1 MSYIGNSPTQSAF
14 VTDLFN
20 GDGSTTAFT
29 MSVSPANPA
38 SILVAVSGVLQSPDT
53 YSVSGRTLNFSA
65 APPSATGNISVR
77 YLGIP
82 ASGVTTTAYRTIT
95 EYTATAGQTT
105 FTPPSYTVGFINVFR
120 NGVML
125 GTADYTASNGTSVV
139 LASGASLGDLV
150 AIESFYVSSVL
161 NAIPATANAVNNL
174 YIADNA
180 ITTSKIAAGAVTAA
194 KMGANGTW
202 APTGTILQVVSVTKI
217 DTFSTTSSSY
227 VDVTGL
233 SVSIT
238 PTSATSKILITG
250 LVNIAASQ
258 DVGFFRL
265 VRDSTAICVG
275 TAAGSR
281 VAATAQ
287 MRNSTDSAD
296 ADAAALNF
304 LDSPNTISSVTYKIQ
319 TANSPGG
326 YTTRINSSADDAD
339 QTNRGRTASTITVM
353 EVAA

>member
-20 GDGSTTAFT
+20 GDNSTTAFT

-82 ASGVTTTAYRTIT
+82 ASGVTTTAYRTLT

-139 LASGASLGDLV
+139 LTNACTSGDLV
-150 AIESFYVSSVL
+150 VIESFYVSSVL
-161 NAIPATANAVNNL
+161 NAIPATANAVNTLLISDGAITQSKLAAGVVGNGPAFRAVL
-174 YIADNA
+174 SGNQTIPFNTYTKLTFNSEIFDTNNCYDSTTNYRFTPNVAGYYQVSLQIMVGGTASRDCLVYGLVYKNGSANPNSSGAFALTFGSGADNSVYSSGL
-180 ITTSKIAAGAVTAA
+180 IY
-194 KMGANGTW
+194 MNGT
-202 APTGTILQVVSVTKI
+202 TDYLE
-217 DTFSTTSSSY
+217 SY
-227 VDVTGL
+227 MYQYD
-233 SVSIT
+233 
-238 PTSATSKILITG
+238 
-250 LVNIAASQ
+250 
-258 DVGFFRL
+258 
-265 VRDSTAICVG
+265 
-275 TAAGSR
+275 
-281 VAATAQ
+281 
-287 MRNSTDSAD
+287 
-296 ADAAALNF
+296 
-304 LDSPNTISSVTYKIQ
+304 Y
-319 TANSPGG
+319 TANSTMLAKVAG
-326 YTTRINSSADDAD
+326 
-339 QTNRGRTASTITVM
+339 TNFNACLVR
-353 EVAA
+353 AA

>member
-1 MSYIGNSPTQSAF
+1 MSYIGNSPLQSAF

-20 GDGSTTAFT
+20 GDNSTTAFT

-125 GTADYTASNGTSVV
+125 GSADFTATNGTSVV
-139 LASGASLGDLV
+139 LASGASAGDLV

-161 NAIPATANAVNNL
+161 NAIPNTANAVNTLLISDGAISQTKFATGVSGTGPAFGVWKSGSQSISSSTWTKINFNAEEFDTANCFDSTTNYRFTPTVAGYYQFNGAL
-174 YIADNA
+174 YFNSSGSCTRGILQLYKNGTGFKFGNYMPP
-180 ITTSKIAAGAVTAA
+180 ITSDSLRGVAVLSTLVY
-194 KMGANGTW
+194 ANGT
-202 APTGTILQVVSVTKI
+202 TDYFELYG
-217 DTFSTTSSSY
+217 F
-227 VDVTGL
+227 
-233 SVSIT
+233 IT
-238 PTSATSKILITG
+238 ATSPQFEEGQNQTYMNGFLAR
-250 LVNIAASQ
+250 AA
-258 DVGFFRL
+258 
-265 VRDSTAICVG
+265 
-275 TAAGSR
+275 
-281 VAATAQ
+281 
-287 MRNSTDSAD
+287 
-296 ADAAALNF
+296 
-304 LDSPNTISSVTYKIQ
+304 
-319 TANSPGG
+319 
-326 YTTRINSSADDAD
+326 
-339 QTNRGRTASTITVM
+339 
-353 EVAA
+353 